1 MESKTKLATFAV
13 AYGLCIATCYL
24 WTYWGAFGINVF
36 EYASVSD
43 LATRAILPVATAFFP
58 LAVGSG
64 IAEISSL
71 RQVLPAGGGRH
82 TRTGVFLNK
91 HARLLLTLSLIV
103 GLGVLGLS
111 NNPLR
116 WLVAGIFFA
125 PLVIVL
131 ESHPLMA
138 DLIPD
143 GTVRSVLM
151 PVGLLALFAA
161 AAGGELRADQ
171 ILRGKSD
178 RVVDESTVSVSL
190 KATEA
195 NPVEYIGYV
204 GGMYFL
210 YETQTRSVVIL
221 KQTDHD
227 AIVLKPRIVSETQ
240 TSR

>member
-36 EYASVSD
+36 EYASFSD
-43 LATRAILPVATAFFP
+43 VATRAILPVAAAFVP

-64 IAEISSL
+64 IAEISPL
-71 RQVLPAGGGRH
+71 RQVFPAGGGRDTRVGVFVNNH
-82 TRTGVFLNK
+82 TR
-91 HARLLLTLSLIV
+91 LLSGLSIIV
-103 GLGVLGLS
+103 GGAVLGLS
-111 NNPLR
+111 NSPLR
-116 WLVAGIFFA
+116 WLLATPFFL
-125 PLVIVL
+125 PLVMAL

-138 DLIPD
+138 DLLPD
-143 GTVRSVLM
+143 GKVRSVLI
-151 PVGLLALFAA
+151 PLGILALFAA
-161 AAGGELRADQ
+161 AASGALSAEQ

-178 RVVDESTVSVSL
+178 RVVDESTVRVPL

-195 NPVEYIGYV
+195 HPVEYIGYV
-204 GGMYFL
+204 GGTYFL

-227 AIVLKPRIVSETQ
+227 AIVLKPKIVSDAQ
-240 TSR
+240 TSD